1 MTRKSSDRKISRR
14 FISIHFRGN
23 FVHAKRKQAKKRE
36 NPRPKKANKS
46 AKKRKNITKKRK
58 KRTFDLTSV
67 VVGAGYA
74 GGLSDWVVESSKRAR
89 SAGRVGSSEALGEEE
104 PVKESGVFGL
114 A

>member
-23 FVHAKRKQAKKRE
+23 FVHAKRI
-36 NPRPKKANKS
+36 PRPKKANKS
-46 AKKRKNITKKRK
+46 AKKRKNKTKKRK

-67 VVGAGYA
+67 VAGAGYA
-74 GGLSDWVVESSKRAR
+74 GGLSDWVVESSKRVR

-104 PVKESGVFGL
+104 PVKESGVVGL